1 MKFILGCVGSALLG
15 SLFTVWLVENSGHDR
30 VAAQERGPLLAPPQ
44 RSSNQ
49 KSSITPP
56 TPLPGGP
63 GAGFVDQLTAE
74 EQVNIA
80 VYENV
85 NRSVVNITT
94 KSARGDGFF
103 FELSAE
109 GAGSGNVLDKAGHI
123 LTNYHVVEDAKQV
136 SVTLF
141 DGKSYDAKFVGGDP
155 INDVAV
161 IRVEAPAE
169 SLFPVVFG
177 DSRRLKVGMRVFAIG
192 NPFGLERTLTTGII
206 SSLNRTLQVHE
217 HRSIKSIIQVD
228 AAINPGN
235 SGGPLVDTQSRLI
248 GMNTAIASKTG
259 QSAGVGFAIPINLIA
274 RIVPQLI
281 ERGRVTRPE
290 TGIAEVYQ
298 TERGLIVNRLVP
310 NGPAERAGLVGPSVR
325 RRGLGFV
332 TLDRSTADLIVGVDG
347 QKTLTADDFLTYIE
361 SKEPGDRVNLQII
374 RKGAETR
381 VMLQL
386 GGTEAGAN
394 GKPAP

>member
-1 MKFILGCVGSALLG
+1 MKYIVGCIGSALVG
-15 SLFTVWLVENSGHDR
+15 SLLTFWMVENSRPAGL
-30 VAAQERGPLLAPPQ
+30 VAQERGPLLAPPQ
-44 RSSNQ
+44 KSSNQ
-49 KSSITPP
+49 KSPVTPP
-56 TPLPGGP
+56 SPLPGGA
-63 GAGFVDQLTAE
+63 GAGFVDQLTPE

-85 NRSVVNITT
+85 NRGVANITT
-94 KSARGDGFF
+94 KSVRGDGFL
-103 FELSAE
+103 FEFSAE
-109 GAGSGNVLDKAGHI
+109 GAGSGSVIDKQGHI

-141 DGKSYDAKFVGGDP
+141 DGKSYDARFVGGDP

-161 IRVEAPAE
+161 IRIDAPAE
-169 SLFPVVFG
+169 SLFPVAFG
-177 DSRRLKVGMRVFAIG
+177 DSRKLKVGMRVFAIG

-259 QSAGVGFAIPINLIA
+259 QSAGVGFAIPVNLIA

-281 ERGRVTRPE
+281 ERGRVIRPE

-298 TERGLIVNRLVP
+298 TERGLLVNRLVP
-310 NGPAERAGLVGPSVR
+310 NGPAERAGLQGPSVK

-332 TLDRSTADLIVGVDG
+332 TIDRSAADLIVGVDG
-347 QKTLTADDFLTYIE
+347 QKATTADDFLTYIE
-361 SKEPGDRVNLQII
+361 SKNPGDRVMLQII
-374 RKGAETR
+374 RAGRELR
-381 VMLQL
+381 VPLQL
-386 GGTEAGAN
+386 GGEVGGN
-394 GKPAP
+394 GKSPQ

>member
-1 MKFILGCVGSALLG
+1 MKFIVGCIGSALLG
-15 SLFTVWLVENSGHDR
+15 SLFTVWLVETTGHDQA
-30 VAAQERGPLLAPPQ
+30 VAQERGPLLAPPQ
-44 RSSNQ
+44 KSSNQ
-49 KSSITPP
+49 KSAITPP
-56 TPLPGGP
+56 SPLPGGQ
-63 GAGFVDQLTAE
+63 GAGFVEQLTLE

-94 KSARGDGFF
+94 KSVRGDGFI
-103 FELSAE
+103 FEYYAE
-109 GAGSGNVLDKAGHI
+109 GAGSGSVLDKQGHI

-161 IRVEAPAE
+161 IRIEAPAE

-235 SGGPLVDTQSRLI
+235 SGGPLMDTQSRVI

-259 QSAGVGFAIPINLIA
+259 QSAGVGFAIPVNLIA

-281 ERGRVTRPE
+281 ERGRVIRPE

-298 TERGLIVNRLVP
+298 TDRGLLVNRLVP
-310 NGPAERAGLVGPSVR
+310 GGSAEKAGLQGPTIR

-332 TLDRSTADLIVGVDG
+332 TIDRSTADLIVGVDG
-347 QKTLTADDFLTYIE
+347 QKATTADDFLTYIE
-361 SKEPGDRVNLQII
+361 SKNPGDRVTLQIV
-374 RKGAETR
+374 RGGREVR
-381 VMLQL
+381 VPLQL
-386 GGTEAGAN
+386 GGGEVGTN
-394 GKPAP
+394 GKTPQ